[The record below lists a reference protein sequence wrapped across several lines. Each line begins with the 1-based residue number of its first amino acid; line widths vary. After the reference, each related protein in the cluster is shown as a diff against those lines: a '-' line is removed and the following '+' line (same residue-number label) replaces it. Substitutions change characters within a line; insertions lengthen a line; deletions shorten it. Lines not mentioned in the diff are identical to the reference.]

1 MLADKKA
8 FHRVEDALI
17 DLGKIKAFEEENGKI
32 TGHMMILPVDIP
44 EDIEVKQIPG
54 KAPQGFEATFD
65 FYDVAIGLAI
75 HTDTMQIA
83 SGVWITPQ
91 TDGAEEPPEDW
102 VKFFVEKLAESIEED
117 GSYGC
122 PICSFVNDTCDMTV
136 APTKPSRNY

>member
-8 FHRVEDALI
+8 FDRVEDALI

-54 KAPQGFEATFD
+54 KTPQGFEATFD

-75 HTDTMQIA
+75 RKAFLWTKALTKTLTNSWRMKYFPDLLCM
-83 SGVWITPQ
+83 SG
-91 TDGAEEPPEDW
+91 
-102 VKFFVEKLAESIEED
+102 
-117 GSYGC
+117 
-122 PICSFVNDTCDMTV
+122 M
-136 APTKPSRNY
+136 